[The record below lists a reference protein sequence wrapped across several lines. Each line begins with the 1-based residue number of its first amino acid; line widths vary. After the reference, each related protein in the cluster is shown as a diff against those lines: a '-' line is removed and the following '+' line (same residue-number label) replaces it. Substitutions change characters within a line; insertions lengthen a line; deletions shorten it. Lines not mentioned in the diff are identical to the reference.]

1 MRNIFYLLLVGSL
14 LMSCKKE
21 PELLI
26 ENHQCNPVVATTNTH
41 PEEGPLQELLN
52 DYVAGGIPGAAV
64 VVDSK
69 TKGFFLGVA
78 GMADIAAKV
87 PLTSCHT
94 FRVASLTK
102 TFMGAAF
109 MQLLETGAINLD
121 DQISAILDNEV
132 LDDLDK
138 SDETTIGELLN
149 HTSGIPNYDDNSRFV
164 ASVLNEP
171 GKTLTV
177 EDRLNFARE
186 LDGTPDW
193 VIEKYEQIYSNTNYV
208 LLQLIL
214 EKVTGKPY
222 ETYLSENIA
231 IPLGLGKT
239 TFSTINA
246 FPNGLS
252 SGYCDMYDNGK
263 LRDVNL
269 FDANRWS
276 GEASAISG
284 AIDIY
289 TFFNALIT
297 GQLISPPAFEN
308 MKNNRYGLLIEKFDG
323 IEGVG
328 HDGQGIGYS
337 SEMWYFP
344 GKALTIILIANKGR
358 IADDQPSIRDFEALF
373 LDILSLH

>member
-1 MRNIFYLLLVGSL
+1 MKNIFHLLLVGSL
-14 LMSCKKE
+14 LISCKKE

-26 ENHQCNPVVATTNTH
+26 DSHQCNPVTVVANNHT
-41 PEEGPLQELLN
+41 EEEALQDLLN
-52 DYVAGGIPGAAV
+52 DYVANGIPGVAV

-78 GMADIAAKV
+78 GMTDIAAKV
-87 PLTSCHT
+87 PMTSCHT

-121 DQISAILDNEV
+121 DQISAILDDEI
-132 LDDLDK
+132 LADLDK
-138 SDETTIGELLN
+138 SDETTIAELLN

-171 GKTLTV
+171 GKVLTV

-186 LDGTPDW
+186 LRGTPDW
-193 VIEKYEQIYSNTNYV
+193 VIEKYEQIYSNTNYL

-222 ETYLSENIA
+222 ETYLSENITV
-231 IPLGLGKT
+231 PLGLRKT
-239 TFSTINA
+239 TFSTINT

-276 GEASAISG
+276 GEASAISN
-284 AIDIY
+284 AMDIY

-297 GQLISPPAFEN
+297 GQLIDPSAFEN
-308 MKNNRYGLLIEKFDG
+308 MKNNKYGLLIEEFDG
-323 IEGVG
+323 IQAVG

-344 GKALTIILIANKGR
+344 EKALTITLIANKGR
-358 IADDQPSIRDFEALF
+358 IDDDQPSIQDFVALF
-373 LDILSLH
+373 LGVLSLH